1 MWERG
6 YLELRGSDRTF
17 RSNASHHRRGLVT
30 TSGGWVVHVEERL
43 LGASAV
49 AIAYPIERLSRTNR
63 TVLKTAVTGSYAEA
77 IALRENQSR
86 SHLKPDQLGN

>member
-1 MWERG
+1 MPMWERG

-43 LGASAV
+43 LGA
-49 AIAYPIERLSRTNR
+49 N
-63 TVLKTAVTGSYAEA
+63 AEA
-77 IALRENQSR
+77 IAFPVPTVQNKQDSPEDSGHWELRGSDRPSGQ
-86 SHLKPDQLGN
+86 